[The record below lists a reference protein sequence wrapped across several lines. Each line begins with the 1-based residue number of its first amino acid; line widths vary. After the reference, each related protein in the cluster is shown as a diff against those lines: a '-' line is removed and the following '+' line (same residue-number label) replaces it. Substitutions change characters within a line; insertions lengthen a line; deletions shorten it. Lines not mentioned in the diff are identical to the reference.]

1 MKTAIVT
8 GASSGM
14 GREFA
19 KEIYR
24 RYVNIEEVWIIA
36 RSEDKLNAL
45 KSEMGRKGVHVLPLD
60 LTKDEDLEKYK
71 KELEAKKPEVCILV
85 NSAGYGKIGTFEEV
99 GYEHNRGM
107 VKTNCQALTDVIY
120 LTLPYMKFSGQI
132 INLASSAAFVPQAEF
147 ATYAATKSYVLSL
160 SRALKYELSDR
171 QISVTA
177 VCPGPVKTEFF
188 DVAQSDGGR
197 KPKPFKMLFM
207 AKPKKVVTKAMND
220 ARKGKEKSVYG
231 ISMQLFEVLCKV
243 LPHSVI
249 LKIMA

>member
-1 MKTAIVT
+1 MKTAIIT

-24 RYVNIEEVWIIA
+24 RYVNIEEIWIIA
-36 RSEDKLNAL
+36 RSRDRLEEL
-45 KSEMGRKGVHVLPLD
+45 KEEIGPKGVRVLALD
-60 LTKDEDLEKYK
+60 LTKEEDLEKYK
-71 KELEAKKPEVCILV
+71 ANLEKEKPEVCILV

-107 VKTNCQALTDVIY
+107 VKLNCQALTDVLYMTI
-120 LTLPYMKFSGQI
+120 PYMKFGGQI
-132 INLASSAAFVPQAEF
+132 INLASSAAFVPQPEF

-160 SRALKYELSDR
+160 SRALRCELAGR
-171 QISVTA
+171 EITVTA

-197 KPKPFKMLFM
+197 KPKALKMLFM
-207 AKPKKVVTKAMND
+207 AKPKKVVTKAIED

-231 ISMQLFEVLCKV
+231 VMMQLMDVLCKV
-243 LPHSVI
+243 LPHNII
-249 LKIMA
+249 LKVIG